1 MCDNSSMAEIT
12 SALAEEISKKVA
24 ENIRFERKKAGLTQA
39 ELGARIGF
47 SGSMIAQY

>member
-24 ENIRFERKKAGLTQA
+24 ENIRFERKKAGLTQT
-39 ELGARIGF
+39 ELGVRIGVR
-47 SGSMIAQY
+47 